1 MYELKIKD
9 RLGVWHSADL
19 LEEETPAMNYQ
30 INNLAELKD
39 RQASYSQAL
48 KLPKTKKNVGIFER
62 ADIFEATTN
71 LPYDRLECRLFSNGY
86 TLAGKGSVLII
97 DNITEYINVQILA
110 GNADLFDTLDALN
123 ITDVDLGSTIV
134 DSSNYDTWVRRANCI
149 LGYYNELPK
158 NGYTY
163 FLNLFTTVTK
173 VLASLGY
180 TISHNLPTTTVN
192 NHYFNIPSRQPK
204 EDSLTMFNT
213 KTYLNY
219 STQVN
224 RGSDEYTYCPLQID
238 NSGQNILTLVDGN
251 INKWKGVY
259 TSNINGKIRIFV
271 GLTGTST
278 SQQAS
283 GSSDLVTHY
292 RFNASKNSNSVV
304 SYDVLLASHEDQ
316 NFEYFNTVD
325 IDVAKGDIITF
336 TSIIWIPPTLNN
348 SSRTIIISEGSN
360 FTTTE
365 IEADEVPTGGK
376 LYFGNNTVFETGLDL
391 FKTFAQTYGLTIDVD
406 NVNKVV
412 KAYTMNKLYYN
423 KRYAIDWSNKLHLSN
438 EREISFTLNGYAKTN
453 NIKFAKKDDIED
465 IGTFEVADANI
476 EKTKDLFTL
485 KWESGIDKLFNGLN
499 LADIPLYKYNSNTE
513 VDREIQD
520 GKPHLVAVLEK
531 TTNILWFHS
540 QIWVANHI
548 PAQYLIDTYYVDL
561 TSKMLVNAKRIEALF
576 NLTEIDIEDF
586 DPFIPIYISYY
597 GAYFYVEK
605 INNFQK
611 GKLTKV
617 NLIKL

>member
-62 ADIFEATTN
+62 ADIFEATTD
-71 LPYDRLECRLFSNGY
+71 LPYNNLECRLLSNGY
-86 TLAGKGSVLII
+86 TLAGKGSILII

-123 ITDVDLGSTIV
+123 IADVDLGSTIV
-134 DSSNYDTWVRRANCI
+134 DSPTYPEWVRRANCI

-163 FLNLFTTVTK
+163 FLNLFATVTK

-192 NHYFNIPSRQPK
+192 NHYFNIASRQPK
-204 EDSLTMFNT
+204 EDSLTMFNSSLGFNGT
-213 KTYLNY
+213 FTGNIISVGEQYY
-219 STQVN
+219 A
-224 RGSDEYTYCPLQID
+224 PLQVIT
-238 NSGQNILTLVDGN
+238 NGLGTLTIGAGHINGIYNI
-251 INKWKGVY
+251 IF
-259 TSNINGKIRIFV
+259 TSNINGKIKINT
-271 GLTGTST
+271 LLSGTVNPNSAIGHYQFYYT
-278 SQQAS
+278 AVKSNVDEVFYNPPATTEDLYFSNETEVEVSKGDTISFQAYTETIS
-283 GSSDLVTHY
+283 IY
-292 RFNASKNSNSVV
+292 WKNIEVALNII
-304 SYDVLLASHEDQ
+304 
-316 NFEYFNTVD
+316 VD
-325 IDVAKGDIITF
+325 I
-336 TSIIWIPPTLNN
+336 TLV
-348 SSRTIIISEGSN
+348 
-360 FTTTE
+360 
-365 IEADEVPTGGK
+365 EADEVPKNGK
-376 LYFGNNTVFETGLDL
+376 LYFGNNTGFDSCLDL
-391 FKTFAQTYGLTIDVD
+391 FKTFAQTYGLTVDVD

-412 KAYTMNKLYYN
+412 RAYTMNKLYYN
-423 KRYAIDWSNKLHLSN
+423 KRYAVDWSNKLHLSD

-465 IGTFEVADANI
+465 IGIFEVADVNI
-476 EKTKDLFTL
+476 DKTKDLFTL
-485 KWESGIDKLFNGLN
+485 KWESGVDKLFNGLN

-513 VDREIQD
+513 ADREIQD
-520 GKPHLVAVLEK
+520 GKPHLVTVTPYSNPAFL
-531 TTNILWFHS
+531 
-540 QIWVANHI
+540 ANHI

-561 TSKMLVNAKRIEALF
+561 TSKMLVEAKRVEALF
-576 NLTEIDIEDF
+576 NLTEIDIEAF